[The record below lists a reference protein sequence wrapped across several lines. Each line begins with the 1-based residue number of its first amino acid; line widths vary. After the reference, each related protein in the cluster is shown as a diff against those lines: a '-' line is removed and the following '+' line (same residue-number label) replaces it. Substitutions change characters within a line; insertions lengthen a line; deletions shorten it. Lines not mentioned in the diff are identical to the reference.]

1 MTLSLPKLWDSEAH
15 AGRRSL
21 SRHPHVKTGGIGL
34 VASWKPYCDDPK
46 PFGRYRRG
54 TLQGPGAS
62 FDMLVPCRK
71 CDKCRWVR
79 SRLWTGRIERELGK
93 HPLSWFVTLTF
104 TGPMLSGEPDPRFRR
119 QYRMVQLALKR
130 LRKRSRFRFV
140 CAFEKGDTTDRL
152 HAHLVVHDDGLL
164 TKREVQAVWP
174 AHSSC
179 KRIYE
184 QERSHVAGY
193 LAFYAAKSMLRVS
206 ASTHY
211 GGCPLDP

>member
-1 MTLSLPKLWDSEAH
+1 MRQVSL
-15 AGRRSL
+15 
-21 SRHPHVKTGGIGL
+21 
-34 VASWKPYCDDPK
+34 
-46 PFGRYRRG
+46 
-54 TLQGPGAS
+54 GAFS
-62 FDMLVPCRK
+62 AL
-71 CDKCRWVR
+71 
-79 SRLWTGRIERELGK
+79 TGRIERELGK

-104 TGPMLSGEPDPRFRR
+104 TEPMLCGEPDPKFRR

-140 CAFEKGDTTDRL
+140 CAFEKGETTDRL

-179 KRIYE
+179 KRIHE
-184 QERSHVAGY
+184 QKRSHVAGY